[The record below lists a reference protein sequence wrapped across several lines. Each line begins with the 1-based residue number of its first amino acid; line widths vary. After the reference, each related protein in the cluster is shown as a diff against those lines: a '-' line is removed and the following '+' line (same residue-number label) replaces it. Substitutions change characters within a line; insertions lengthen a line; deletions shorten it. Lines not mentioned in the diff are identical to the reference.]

1 MAERD
6 MTGEERPGA
15 VGPLGLPREPEV
27 PALADLADD
36 VTPGLAR
43 RLGRVGFENL
53 EADLAGLAGGAG
65 DIANL
70 PPWSVR
76 SDRATAGERPDR
88 DPVALAAWR
97 RVAERRRLR
106 AAGGSVDVPT
116 GGDVTP
122 VTAVSATPSDDD
134 AHGEPASREPA
145 SVEPASAEPAAVQP
159 AVPEAVDGTA
169 ERFDLDL
176 DFDTDPADLLGD
188 VRAERDDRDAS
199 PDGPT
204 ETADDRELDDRELD
218 DRELDDTERDDAGPE
233 DAEPDDE
240 VGEVVDGPATPAARD
255 AHGRQPEPGPGAPT
269 ARGGGDSRP
278 GTPPPPRPDAGG
290 RHEVLLSLAGR
301 IDDDALT
308 SVRELVAVED
318 DAAAAELLGG
328 CLLAAGAGVT
338 AREHAVLGRWFAAS
352 RVDPEL
358 IDVLPRDPEADRRED
373 HRFTADPPTSGA
385 ASGGAGEVV
394 ARAAARLPG
403 VQRVRQAWRTTP
415 AGSAPGPV
423 PHRVVLVETR
433 SADDCEHVAHHV
445 AHAAREL
452 GAVSV
457 EVFAAGAELPAYH
470 RAAVRAARP
479 LGTASSSAEETAPL
493 IGGPAAPGARGGAA
507 PESGPSWP
515 RRGGDEV
522 PPFGVPTSA
531 AGLGAAAGTVDA
543 PAVEPAPAERDP
555 AAGDDQ
561 YRTVAEAG
569 RDPLERTGTPAGI
582 RSGRVETAEDDEQF
596 TAPVRPAP
604 GEAAARAARAS
615 RADRIERV
623 DRAPRDAGESSLW
636 SPSAPVGP
644 TPPVGRSAPAE
655 PTSPRGEDAGP
666 EGPAE
671 EIIGRRARR
680 DDEPD
685 VPDTEVT
692 AGPPSP
698 PSSDPLPDELETVAP
713 EEPAPLDLDTGQTA
727 ERIAAL
733 WRTPPPDEILSDQHP
748 ISAWTEGPVAPT
760 FGPGSDDPATA
771 AVPDAPSGT
780 SPADAPGPVDPDAA
794 TGDIPAVPA
803 EEPPAGAAGGRRSR
817 HSRNE
822 TGEFAMPVEPGP
834 GAGPGPAPMPPP
846 TASTP
851 PPATPSAPATPPRT
865 NGHHHGS
872 EDPGG
877 SREPATGPMPRPGA
891 TPEPGPPPRP
901 AASSSGP
908 DTFDS
913 QLSERERELL
923 ARLHE
928 ELASRER
935 LEADA
940 PDPLLGYRGQP
951 PQAPQQPP
959 HQPPNQPPPGSED
972 TTAPRPRPTGP
983 PPGPGY
989 PAGPPAGTNG
999 TGANGHHG
1007 PVNGHGLPRRRDHDD
1022 EDGQPPPA

>member
-15 VGPLGLPREPEV
+15 VGPLGLPREPEL
-27 PALADLADD
+27 PALADLTED

-76 SDRATAGERPDR
+76 GDRATAGERPDR

-116 GGDVTP
+116 GGDAAP
-122 VTAVSATPSDDD
+122 MAAVSASPSDDPEQPVSVD
-134 AHGEPASREPA
+134 PAP
-145 SVEPASAEPAAVQP
+145 VERALEP
-159 AVPEAVDGTA
+159 AVPEAVDVDGTA
-169 ERFDLDL
+169 AAPAERLDLHLDL
-176 DFDTDPADLLGD
+176 DSDPADLLRPGG
-188 VRAERDDRDAS
+188 AASDD
-199 PDGPT
+199 PDLSVPR
-204 ETADDRELDDRELD
+204 ADDEERPVLSWDRSSRDEATDDPGSD
-218 DRELDDTERDDAGPE
+218 DG
-233 DAEPDDE
+233 EPDDE
-240 VGEVVDGPATPAARD
+240 ADDEAGDVVDGPATPAARD
-255 AHGRQPEPGPGAPT
+255 AHGRPPERRSGAPA
-269 ARGGGDSRP
+269 ARGGDDSRP

-373 HRFTADPPTSGA
+373 HRFTADPPTAGA

-403 VQRVRQAWRTTP
+403 VHRVRQSWRTTP

-479 LGTASSSAEETAPL
+479 LGTAPSPAEETAPL
-493 IGGPAAPGARGGAA
+493 IGGPSAPGTRAGAA
-507 PESGPSWP
+507 PEPAPSWP

-522 PPFGVPTSA
+522 PPFGVPTPS
-531 AGLGAAAGTVDA
+531 AGLDAAAGTADA
-543 PAVEPAPAERDP
+543 PADEPAPAERDP

-569 RDPLERTGTPAGI
+569 RDPLERTG
-582 RSGRVETAEDDEQF
+582 RVETAEDDEEL

-623 DRAPRDAGESSLW
+623 DRAPRDAGGSSLW
-636 SPSAPVGP
+636 SPSAPAGP
-644 TPPVGRSAPAE
+644 TSPVGRGES
-655 PTSPRGEDAGP
+655 TSPRSGSPGP

-671 EIIGRRARR
+671 ETTGRRARR
-680 DDEPD
+680 EDEPD
-685 VPDTEVT
+685 VPDADVAAGSP
-692 AGPPSP
+692 AGPASP
-698 PSSDPLPDELETVAP
+698 PTPPTSSDPLPDELETVAP
-713 EEPAPLDLDTGQTA
+713 EEPAPLDLDPGQTA

-748 ISAWTEGPVAPT
+748 ISAWSEGPVAPT
-760 FGPGSDDPATA
+760 FGPGADEPATT
-771 AVPDAPSGT
+771 AVPDAPFA

-794 TGDIPAVPA
+794 TGDMPAVRA
-803 EEPPAGAAGGRRSR
+803 EEPPAAGGGRRSR

-822 TGEFAMPVEPGP
+822 TGELAMPVEPGP
-834 GAGPGPAPMPPP
+834 GAGPGPAP
-846 TASTP
+846 TP
-851 PPATPSAPATPPRT
+851 PPIPPRT
-865 NGHHHGS
+865 NGHHHGA

-940 PDPLLGYRGQP
+940 PDPLLGHPGQQGRP
-951 PQAPQQPP
+951 PQAPN
-959 HQPPNQPPPGSED
+959 QPPNQPPPGSED

-983 PPGPGY
+983 PPGPGH
-989 PAGPPAGTNG
+989 PAGPPPGPAGTNG

-1022 EDGQPPPA
+1022 EDGPPPSA